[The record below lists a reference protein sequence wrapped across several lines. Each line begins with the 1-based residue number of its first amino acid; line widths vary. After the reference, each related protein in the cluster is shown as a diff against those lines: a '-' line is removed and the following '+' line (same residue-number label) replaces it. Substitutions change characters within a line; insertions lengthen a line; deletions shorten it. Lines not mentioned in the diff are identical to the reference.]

1 MEYKIIGE
9 REKREILKRIGLQF
23 GIKDLYLPHLFIS
36 TGRKKVWLFSTQI
49 GENDLSKFKV
59 EGIGNYFCSIEE
71 DGIRLSI
78 EGSQIIGNMATK
90 NVLEISQKMAEQW
103 LRGIDIDISGGKGD
117 YVIIK
122 YDGNFL
128 GCGKHAEKKVL
139 NSVPKV
145 RRIVSLKE
153 TKLLNSN
160 NIDI

>member
-9 REKREILKRIGLQF
+9 KEKREILKKIELQF

-36 TGRKKVWLFSTQI
+36 TGRKRIWLFSTQLN
-49 GENDLSKFKV
+49 ESDLSKFRI
-59 EGIGNYFCSIEE
+59 EDIGNYFCSIED

-78 EGSQIIGNMATK
+78 EGSQITGNMATK
-90 NVLEISQKMAEQW
+90 NVLEIDQKMAEQW
-103 LRGIDIDISGGKGD
+103 LRGMDIDIGGGKGD

-122 YDGNFL
+122 RSNDFL

-153 TKLLNSN
+153 TKLLNSK